1 MLVQN
6 AFTVLQFGVGIVVIS
21 HKRPLLF
28 AVIPCVVSCRARST
42 FCSAAAMLSAAAALL
57 DPVSHFTLEVLSLSP
72 HTHSL
77 RFGVLGRS
85 NYWPDTP
92 GTTQL
97 YAGGAHHM
105 YIGFPW
111 LPCPLPCR

>member
-6 AFTVLQFGVGIVVIS
+6 AFTALQFGVGIVVIS

-57 DPVSHFTLEVLSLSP
+57 DPVSCTSHLKFS
-72 HTHSL
+72 HSL
-77 RFGVLGRS
+77 LTLTLSGSGCSDVRTIG
-85 NYWPDTP
+85 PTP
-92 GTTQL
+92 LVPRNCTPE
-97 YAGGAHHM
+97 AHT
-105 YIGFPW
+105 I
-111 LPCPLPCR
+111 CT